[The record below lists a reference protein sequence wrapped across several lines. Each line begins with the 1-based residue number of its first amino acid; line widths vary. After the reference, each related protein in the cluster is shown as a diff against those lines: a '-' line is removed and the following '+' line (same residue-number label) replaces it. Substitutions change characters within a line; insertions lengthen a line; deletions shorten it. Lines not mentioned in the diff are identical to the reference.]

1 MTVLSRAFAPPP
13 DAARP
18 PTTPTA
24 PAPAPQS
31 ALERAIHAP
40 ETPFTRWLVR
50 WRFFFFAGLVALLAV
65 QFNGQWRI
73 GLDSS
78 IYRGVADS
86 LAAGHGYYFAG
97 RPQTQIYPGLPYLL
111 AAMQRVFH
119 TTSLLPPLILFNL
132 LGLLTLAGVYQLI
145 KLRYPLWIA
154 VVVVCGVGMNSRF
167 LQQPQ
172 EIMTDTPFLCAV
184 VWAMLGWEWLGLA
197 KTRRCMTTAIALL
210 AGSLLIA
217 ASMRPT
223 FWVLGAAWAIAAA
236 WNVVRW
242 RERRSLISLG
252 LLVLVFIA
260 FMAVDPRGRGMGLFN
275 GAYEK
280 QLLVILP
287 DLPHRV
293 MANAGTLFTHEIPEA
308 FFSENLYKAAV
319 PFSILL
325 LIGAIVVSWRQPLW
339 GLQVLILTAVMLAIS
354 DVPRYYLMVLPT
366 LWLGYVLAILWL
378 TSKARPVVRDLLLF
392 GLFSLANVQNL
403 GGALSLAT
411 EQHASP
417 FLDKYKR
424 GTYQPLIA
432 TADMLKQKL
441 GPKDVAI
448 GPMAQILSYLSG
460 RQVVN
465 GRLIGFDT
473 QKPAKYPMLIEAA
486 KPAFVIGPVSE
497 YDKKDTDLYKLLLHG
512 VVVPGKLVGRSGDLW
527 LAEAK
532 VVLPTGDWRSSPRIA
547 KFYPVGPSR
556 HANMSPQEAANRK
569 TKADRAERAANKA
582 RKEIKAKRA
591 ERAAYLERKARKLKR
606 QQNPSTQPTSLLWHA
621 GPGPTFIGGI
631 GGFASPAVLLSMP
644 G

>member
-1 MTVLSRAFAPPP
+1 MTVLPRAYAPPP

-18 PTTPTA
+18 PTVPPAA
-24 PAPAPQS
+24 PSPVSRPS

-50 WRFFFFAGLVALLAV
+50 WRFWFFAGLVALLAV

-78 IYRGVADS
+78 IYRGVADN
-86 LAAGHGYYFAG
+86 LVAGHGYTFAG
-97 RPQTQIYPGLPYLL
+97 RLQTQIYPGLPYLL
-111 AAMQRVFH
+111 ATFQRVFH
-119 TTSLLPPLILFNL
+119 TQSLLPVLILFNL
-132 LGLLTLAGVYQLI
+132 LGLLTLVGVYQLI

-172 EIMTDTPFLCAV
+172 EVMTDTPFLCAV
-184 VWAMLGWEWLGLA
+184 VWAMLGWEWLGMA
-197 KTRRCMTTAIALL
+197 KTRACMVKSIALL
-210 AGSLLIA
+210 GSSLLIA
-217 ASMRPT
+217 ATMRPT
-223 FWVLGAAWAIAAA
+223 FWVLAAAWAIAAA
-236 WNVVRW
+236 WNVLRL
-242 RERRSLISLG
+242 RERRSLIALG
-252 LLVLVFIA
+252 LLGLVLVA
-260 FMAVDPRGRGMGLFN
+260 FMILDPRGRGMSLLN

-287 DLPHRV
+287 DLPQRV
-293 MANAGTLFTHEIPEA
+293 MRNVGSLFTHEIPEA
-308 FFSENLYKAAV
+308 FFSENMYKAAV
-319 PFSILL
+319 PFSVLL
-325 LIGAIVVSWRQPLW
+325 LVGAFVVSRRQPLW
-339 GLQVLILTAVMLAIS
+339 GLQVLILTGVMLAIS

-378 TSKARPVVRDLLLF
+378 TSRFRPIFRDVL
-392 GLFSLANVQNL
+392 LFSLFSVANVQNL

-417 FLDKYKR
+417 FLAKYKR

-441 GPKDVAI
+441 GPHDVAI

-473 QKPAKYPMLIEAA
+473 QKPVKYPHLIEAA
-486 KPAFVIGPVSE
+486 KPTFVIGPVSE

-512 VVVPGKLVGRSGDLW
+512 VVVPGKLVARSGDMW
-527 LAEAK
+527 LAEAR
-532 VVLPTGDWRSSPRIA
+532 VVVPPGDWRQAPRIA
-547 KFYPVGPSR
+547 KFFPVGPGR
-556 HANMSPQEAANRK
+556 RPTMSPEEVANRK
-569 TKADRAERAANKA
+569 LKAERAERAALRAHKQLKA
-582 RKEIKAKRA
+582 QRA
-591 ERAAYLERKARKLKR
+591 ERAAYLERKARKLRR
-606 QQNPSTQPTSLLWHA
+606 QQKATQPTSLLW
-621 GPGPTFIGGI
+621 PGHDKGQIYRQPPRLCI
-631 GGFASPAVLLSMP
+631 ARDVA
-644 G
+644 